1 MGRDTDSTGRGAR
14 RWALALTLASLVLL
28 AGCSGS
34 GGDAAMQA
42 TSGQNLDVSSDA
54 EATQRA
60 SDGEGGAGASS
71 DAVAARNR
79 ALIRTGTV
87 GVTVDDYDEARRNL
101 TRRTE
106 RLGGFVSDSSQQV
119 NRRGNQTWTNGKL
132 VLRVPKD
139 NFSALVARAKGTGEV
154 REASTSTKDVTKK
167 LVDIEARLKN
177 LKAQREELRDLYA
190 EANDTENVLEVRER
204 LSEVQSEIEQLEAQ
218 RKSLNR
224 QVAYSTLTV
233 RLHEQPP
240 ERTAEPSAAW
250 YDTGLAAAF
259 VSSASGVVVVAR
271 GLAVGTAYAL
281 PYLLAFGVPVVGVVA
296 LWRRRRSGGSSAAN
310 LPDAPD
316 ASAGSDSS
324 AELDSPTV
332 GDSEDEDRD

>member
-1 MGRDTDSTGRGAR
+1 MARDSVLGGGGAR
-14 RWALALTLASLVLL
+14 RWALALVLASLVLL

-42 TSGQNLDVSSDA
+42 TSGQNLDVSTDA

-60 SDGEGGAGASS
+60 SDGGGTNSQS
-71 DAVAARNR
+71 DAAARNR

-87 GVTVDDYDEARRNL
+87 EVTVEDYDDARRNL
-101 TRRTE
+101 TRQTE
-106 RLGGFVSDSSQQV
+106 RLGGFVSDSAQQV
-119 NRRGNQTWTNGKL
+119 ETRGNRTWTNGKL
-132 VLRVPKD
+132 VLRVPKK
-139 NFSALVARAKGTGEV
+139 NFSALVARAKATGEV
-154 REASTSTKDVTKK
+154 RAASTSTKDVTKK
-167 LVDIEARLKN
+167 LVDIEARLTN

-190 EANDTENVLEVRER
+190 EANDTENVLEVQER

-233 RLHEQPP
+233 RLHERPP
-240 ERTAEPSAAW
+240 EQTAQQSAAW
-250 YDTGLAAAF
+250 YDTGLVAAF

-281 PYLLAFGVPVVGVVA
+281 PYLVAFGLPVVGVVA
-296 LWRRRRSGGSSAAN
+296 LWRRRSADSSGAD
-310 LPDAPD
+310 LPDAP
-316 ASAGSDSS
+316 
-324 AELDSPTV
+324 ESPE
-332 GDSEDEDRD
+332 GGESGEDDD